1 MAGYDLVIRGGTI
14 VDGSGDAPFVGDV
27 AVRNGRISAVGFAD
41 GSGKEEIDARGLI
54 VTPGFIDIHTHYDGQ
69 VTWAERLAPSS
80 DHGVT
85 TVVMGNCG
93 VGFAPM
99 RAHQRETVIA
109 MMEGVEDIPGV
120 VMSEGVPFNWETFP
134 DYLDALDKRR
144 ADMDFCAQLPHS
156 ALRVY
161 VMGERGIDQPATDAD
176 LSVMRRLVKEAI
188 DAGAFGVTT
197 SRTLAHRFR
206 DGRPAPSVHTPEDE
220 LLALADG
227 LRDAGKGVF
236 QVVPNTLVP
245 PAEEFAVLR
254 HIAER
259 SGRPLSFT
267 LMAMGTWQDHIAG
280 LRHAIADGLVMRGQA
295 TPRAVSFM
303 FGLDLTLHPFALNPS
318 FQDIA
323 DLPLAGKVARMR
335 DPEFRKQ
342 LLSESPESTNPLLKG
357 LCADTSLL
365 FALGSPPN
373 YRPRPEENLAAR
385 AAASGQDLME
395 LIYDE
400 LLMNDGRAILFAPK
414 GNVEGEDLTVG
425 RALFDHEHV
434 LLGLGDGGAHY
445 GMICDAALPTW
456 FLTDCVRDAAPESSL
471 GLPHAVKL
479 MTSEAAQAV
488 GLADRGLIAPGYK
501 ADLNVIDFERL
512 GARTPEVVYDL
523 PARGRRLI
531 QKADGYVA
539 TIVSGETT
547 YRHGEP
553 TGALPG
559 RLVRGAQPAPT

>member
-1 MAGYDLVIRGGTI
+1 
-14 VDGSGDAPFVGDV
+14 
-27 AVRNGRISAVGFAD
+27 
-41 GSGKEEIDARGLI
+41 
-54 VTPGFIDIHTHYDGQ
+54 
-69 VTWAERLAPSS
+69 
-80 DHGVT
+80 
-85 TVVMGNCG
+85 
-93 VGFAPM
+93 
-99 RAHQRETVIA
+99 
-109 MMEGVEDIPGV
+109 
-120 VMSEGVPFNWETFP
+120 VPFNWETFP
-134 DYLDALDKRR
+134 DYLDALDQRS

-176 LSVMRRLVKEAI
+176 LSEMRRLVKEAI
-188 DAGAFGVTT
+188 EAGAFGVTT

-236 QVVPNTLVP
+236 QVVPNTLAP

-267 LMAMGTWQDHIAG
+267 LMAMGTWRDHIAG
-280 LRHAIADGLVMRGQA
+280 LRDAIADGLVMRGQA

-318 FQDIA
+318 FQEIA

-373 YRPRPEENLAAR
+373 YTPKPEENLAAI

-400 LLMNDGRAILFAPK
+400 LLQNEGRAILFAPK

-425 RALFDHEHV
+425 RALFDHENV

-456 FLTDCVRDAAPESSL
+456 FLTDCVRDAAPERSL
-471 GLPHAVKL
+471 GLAHAVRL
-479 MTSEAAQAV
+479 MTREAAQAV

-512 GARTPEVVYDL
+512 CAKAPEVVYDL

-547 YRHGEP
+547 YRHGKP

-559 RLVRGAQPAPT
+559 RLVRGAQPAPA

>member
-1 MAGYDLVIRGGTI
+1 MADHDIVIRGGTI
-14 VDGSGDAPFVGDV
+14 VDGTGGAPYAGDV
-27 AVRNGRISAVGFAD
+27 AIKNGRIAAVGAVV
-41 GSGKEEIDARGLI
+41 GAGAEEIDAGGMI
-54 VTPGFIDIHTHYDGQ
+54 VTPGFVDIHTHYDGQ
-69 VTWAERLAPSS
+69 ITWTDRLAPSS

-93 VGFAPM
+93 VGFAPIK
-99 RAHQRETVIA
+99 AHQRDTVIA

-120 VMSEGVPFNWETFP
+120 VMAEGVPFNWETFP
-134 DYLDALDKRR
+134 DYLDALEQRR
-144 ADMDFCAQLPHS
+144 SDMDFCAQLPHS
-156 ALRVY
+156 PLRVY
-161 VMGERGIDQPATDAD
+161 VMGERGIDQPATGED
-176 LSVMRRLVKEAI
+176 LAEMRRLVAEAVE
-188 DAGAFGVTT
+188 AGALGVTT
-197 SRTLAHRFR
+197 SRTFAHRFR

-267 LMAMGTWQDHIAG
+267 LMAMGDWHDHIAG
-280 LRHAIADGLVMRGQA
+280 LRAAVADGLAMRGQA

-318 FQDIA
+318 FQAIA
-323 DLPLAGKVARMR
+323 DLPLAEKVARMR
-335 DPEFRKQ
+335 DPEFRRQ

-357 LCADTSLL
+357 LCSDTSML
-365 FALGSPPN
+365 FALGDPPN
-373 YRPRPEENLAAR
+373 YTPRPEANLAVR
-385 AAASGQDLME
+385 AAVLGQDLME

-400 LLMNDGRAILFAPK
+400 LLEDDGHAILFAPK
-414 GNVEGEDLTVG
+414 GNVVGDDLTVG
-425 RALFDHEHV
+425 RSLFDHENV
-434 LLGLGDGGAHY
+434 VLGLGDGGAHY

-456 FLTDCVRDAAPESSL
+456 FLTDCVRDAAS
-471 GLPHAVKL
+471 GLELACAVKL
-479 MTSEAAQAV
+479 MTRDTALTV
-488 GLADRGLIAPGYK
+488 GLADRGVIAAGYK
-501 ADLNVIDFERL
+501 ADLNVIDYARL
-512 GARTPEVVYDL
+512 SARTPEVVYDL
-523 PARGRRLI
+523 PAKGRRLI

-539 TIVSGETT
+539 TIVSGQPT

-559 RLVRGAQPAPT
+559 RLVRGAQPEPA